1 MHWQIPLI
9 LSIIVSY
16 FLMPYLIKKIA
27 GLPSRSRNL
36 AWQYFFAA
44 SFATIIAL
52 VGGAKLFNNVA
63 FLLVMAIGAFNAFG
77 CYCHWRA
84 IDISLSKTS
93 LFTQADDFIA
103 LLLGYLILHEAN
115 FLNPLLGVGVIFCLG
130 SVFIF
135 VYNKWRNKQDSIG
148 KIVKWVAYY
157 SIIWGIAIFSK
168 RYFALNGMQLLS
180 YVAAWYEGSLLG
192 ACTVF
197 ALSSRKEKGDFLGLQ
212 QIIRIIPLSL
222 SIMTAQMLTYWMFS
236 LAPITIVQPI
246 RQVAEIIFPT
256 IVGLWIFREIK
267 QLNKLTRLGMI
278 IGLMGGIIIMFSFR

>member
-36 AWQYFFAA
+36 AWQYFFTA

-52 VGGAKLFNNVA
+52 VGGAKFFTTA
-63 FLLVMAIGAFNAFG
+63 FFWVMIVGAFNAFG
-77 CYCHWRA
+77 CYCQWRA
-84 IDISLSKTS
+84 VDINLSKTS

-103 LLLGYLILHEAN
+103 LLLGYLILHEAS
-115 FLNPLLGVGVIFCLG
+115 FLNPLLGLGIIFCLG
-130 SVFIF
+130 SAFIF

-148 KIVKWVAYY
+148 EIAKWVAYY
-157 SIIWGIAIFSK
+157 SIIWGIAKFSM
-168 RYFALNGMQLLS
+168 RYFALNDMQLLS

-197 ALSSRKEKGDFLGLQ
+197 ALSGRKEKGDSLRPR

-222 SIMTAQMLTYWMFS
+222 AIMTALMLAYWTFS
-236 LAPITIVQPI
+236 LAPIIVVQPI
-246 RQVAEIIFPT
+246 KQVSEMIFPT
-256 IVGLWIFREIK
+256 IVGLWIFKEIK
-267 QLNKLTRLGMI
+267 QLNKLTRIAMVV
-278 IGLMGGIIIMFSFR
+278 GLVGGIIIMFSFR